1 MFFYFL
7 IIKLF
12 IFNNVGMIFSDFVN
26 IESNIVFQAVCKNMD
41 NIIGH
46 VKLNLQ
52 ETEIMAFGPIT

>member
-1 MFFYFL
+1 
-7 IIKLF
+7 
-12 IFNNVGMIFSDFVN
+12 MIFSDFVN